1 MNTDTLDFWIG
12 NFNSEEDFYYF
23 VEEDENYYLLEES
36 DDTYISKFAESQD
49 TVWLDHD
56 FVEYGFED
64 GDRTFYEKFSGYS
77 FAEQW
82 LPILLN
88 RINELNMKSD
98 INSIIFLNRGQ
109 VPKPVSVENEA
120 FSLVYMGGIEFSI

>member
-12 NFNSEEDFYYF
+12 NFNSEEDFYDF

-64 GDRTFYEKFSGYS
+64 GGRTFYEKFSDYS

-88 RINELNMKSD
+88 RINELNLKSD

-109 VPKPVSVENEA
+109 IPKPVSVENEA
-120 FSLVYMGGIEFSI
+120 FSLTYVGGIEFSV